1 MCSTTVAATAAQ
13 GVGNLQE
20 KIITSDEDGRPIVPK
35 PAAPVL
41 GHPDEDPAVGK
52 PELPAERLELLL
64 LPPRLGHDEGRG
76 WVDRFA
82 PGLGGVLAERLVDD
96 GQTVALIEPLESR
109 RTNLNNKYFH

>member
-1 MCSTTVAATAAQ
+1 M
-13 GVGNLQE
+13 
-20 KIITSDEDGRPIVPK
+20 ITSDKGGRPIVPK

-41 GHPDEDPAVGK
+41 GHPDEDPTVRK
-52 PELPAERLELLL
+52 PELPAECLELLL
-64 LPPRLGHDEGRG
+64 LPPRLGHDEARGR
-76 WVDRFA
+76 VDRLA